1 MQSRALRFSEDEV
14 GPRHCQRDDDEGSGL
29 PCLCSRER
37 TELRRGVNVV
47 DNRRAHSDDSPPTME
62 IVNKS
67 NLPAEAFS
75 ALDKSGREHL
85 VIVAKATY
93 RFGPDR
99 TVELAADAHRPIAAT
114 DVFVGQPGFSA
125 PIYEADFVHRKQS
138 CDVLVNATAHAPG
151 GRAVTELRVA
161 LRVGDFTKRILAVG
175 DRVWKKG
182 AFGVSATR
190 PEPFI
195 RMPLHYGRAF
205 GGSPAKKLGQDGSA
219 QEDTYFANPIGT
231 GYSSDPSADILDG
244 MPLPA
249 TEDVNDRISA
259 PNGKYRPLAL
269 GPIGRHWDPRR
280 KYAGSYGASWRSE
293 VFPFLPDDFDEAF
306 FQAAPPDQQ
315 IAFPRGG
322 EVVALHHLIEGRTL
336 AQFELPAPNLSVK
349 VLFTSRRAETLQTVV
364 DTLFIE
370 PESGLFTYVYRASTP
385 LDRRGVHSVKLV
397 ATGPVCEQW
406 WKSKVFGLE
415 DCGCGGDPEKDP
427 VPPALRGAADEGD
440 EPNLGDAGTGSA
452 GSPSEIGASST

>member
-1 MQSRALRFSEDEV
+1 MHAASRHGAKN
-14 GPRHCQRDDDEGSGL
+14 
-29 PCLCSRER
+29 LCSGGER
-37 TELRRGVNVV
+37 GFAAALVEGVNVV
-47 DNRRAHSDDSPPTME
+47 DKRRAYGDHPPPTME

-67 NLPAEAFS
+67 NLPAEAFT

-93 RFGPDR
+93 RFGTDR
-99 TVELAADAHRPIAAT
+99 TVELAAEEHRPIAAT

-125 PIYEADFVHRKQS
+125 PIYETDFVHRKQS

-151 GRAVTELRVA
+151 GRAVMELPVA
-161 LRVGDFTKRILAVG
+161 VRVGDFTKSILAVG
-175 DRVWKKG
+175 DRVWRKG

-205 GGSPAKKLGQDGSA
+205 GGSPAKKPGQDGRA

-231 GYSSDPSADILDG
+231 GYSSDPSADILDR

-249 TEDVNDRISA
+249 TEDMNDRISA
-259 PNGKYRPLAL
+259 PNGKYRPLAF

-280 KYAGSYGASWRSE
+280 KYAGSYGASWRSD

-322 EVVALHHLIEGRTL
+322 EAVALHHLIEGRAL
-336 AQFELPAPNLSVK
+336 AQFELPAPNLSMK
-349 VLFTSRRAETLQTVV
+349 VLFASRRAEALQTVV

-370 PESGLFTYVYRASTP
+370 PELGLFTYVYRASTP
-385 LDRRGVHSVKLV
+385 LDRRGVHGVKLV
-397 ATGPVCEQW
+397 AAGPVCEKW
-406 WKSKVFGLE
+406 WKSKVFGVE

-427 VPPALRGAADEGD
+427 APEALRDVGDEGD
-440 EPNLGDAGTGSA
+440 RSSLGEVSA
-452 GSPSEIGASST
+452 GSAAPPSESGAGGT